1 MFDLGAV
8 PRTHVQQILPEIYF
22 FGEKSGPAASIC
34 AYFRILT
41 IVSKYA
47 KFASKFQ
54 SYLVF

>member
-1 MFDLGAV
+1 MFDLVAV

-22 FGEKSGPAASIC
+22 VGEKSGPAASIC
-34 AYFRILT
+34 MYFRILT

-47 KFASKFQ
+47 KFATKFQ

>member
-8 PRTHVQQILPEIYF
+8 PRTHVQQILPEIVF
-22 FGEKSGPAASIC
+22 LGEKSGPAALIC
-34 AYFRILT
+34 THFRILT
-41 IVSKYA
+41 IVSKHV